1 MPQLADVLTYLSCL
15 QGKMKVLTSLVTDL
29 CKDRVCAEEVEN
41 LAKRFHVQDAE
52 QCRLT
57 FLLYANVLK
66 IIVHNQFSPSNE
78 ARREMEYWANKISR
92 YRCLR
97 CFLWLVLEKF

>member
-1 MPQLADVLTYLSCL
+1 MPQLADVFTYLSCSDSL
-15 QGKMKVLTSLVTDL
+15 QGKMEGLTSLVTDL

-66 IIVHNQFSPSNE
+66 ITIINFPLQMKHVEKWNIGQILLL
-78 ARREMEYWANKISR
+78 ARAP
-92 YRCLR
+92 
-97 CFLWLVLEKF
+97 